1 MSDFIIETQIDK
13 LIDLLSKRRKI
24 PLTDAARELNIS
36 ESQLEAWVST
46 LEDNGVVELK
56 YPVLGQPEIIL
67 KGILPES
74 LKTIPEAKKTEEKF
88 EFKEFGKEAPKEV
101 SRETP
106 KQEEEKLERFEKKME
121 TTYIGKIESEE
132 KEIKNL
138 KEKIGSLENEG
149 KEIKYLEEKLS
160 NLEKKMS
167 ESPKPIGEKEVK
179 SVEEKVNNLEK
190 KMSELTEEIDISKLK
205 EELFE
210 VLVII
215 SSLNDIEKIAS
226 YLTFIERIVLALKA
240 KKAWDKV
247 DKDLMVSTLRST
259 SVNWKEAGKGN
270 MSRVFEEMAKRIETI

>member
-67 KGILPES
+67 KGILPEG
-74 LKTIPEAKKTEEKF
+74 LKIIPEAKNPEEKL
-88 EFKEFGKEAPKEV
+88 EFKEFGKETPKEV
-101 SRETP
+101 PRETP
-106 KQEEEKLERFEKKME
+106 KQEEERLERFEKKME
-121 TTYIGKIESEE
+121 TTYVGKIEDEE
-132 KEIKNL
+132 REIKGL
-138 KEKIGSLENEG
+138 REKIGSLENEG
-149 KEIKYLEEKLS
+149 KKIKYLEEKLS

-167 ESPKPIGEKEVK
+167 ESHKPIGEKEVK
-179 SVEEKVNNLEK
+179 SVEEKLSNLEK
-190 KMSELTEEIDISKLK
+190 KMSEVTEEIDISKLK

-247 DKDLMVSTLRST
+247 DKDLMVSTLRSM
-259 SVNWKEAGKGN
+259 SVNWRETGKGN

>member
-74 LKTIPEAKKTEEKF
+74 LKTIPEAKKNEEKF